1 VTAFNPSIARTTMN
15 YSTAIFLINNDVR
28 AVAVSYEQDAEGK
41 GIKPFITFKTFDP
54 TVAVGDFVAIPTGT
68 RHGMTVARVEEV
80 DVEVELSFTGSM
92 NWLVDRVDT
101 SQRDAVEKMEAE
113 AIATIKSAKKKAEQ
127 DKLRAELIADNPSL
141 SALANI
147 GGDTVQALP
156 AE

>member
-1 VTAFNPSIARTTMN
+1 MN

-41 GIKPFITFKTFDP
+41 GVKPFHFFKTFDADLAP
-54 TVAVGDFVAIPTGT
+54 MDYVAIPTGT

-80 DVEVELSFTGSM
+80 DVEIDVDFGGDLK
-92 NWLVDRVDT
+92 WLIDRIDT
-101 SQRDAVEKMEAE
+101 SQRDVVEAKEQE
-113 AIATIKSAKKKAEQ
+113 AIAMIKSAEKKARQE
-127 DKLRAELIADNPSL
+127 ELKAKILADNPTL

-147 GGDTVQALP
+147 SAPDVQALP

>member
-1 VTAFNPSIARTTMN
+1 MN
-15 YSTAIFLINNDVR
+15 YSTAIFLINSDVR
-28 AVAVSYEQDAEGK
+28 AVSVSYEQDAEGK
-41 GIKPFITFKTFDP
+41 GIKPFTLFKTFDP
-54 TVAVGDFVAIPTGT
+54 DVVVGDHVAIPTGT

-80 DVEVELSFTGSM
+80 DVEVELTFTGHM
-92 NWLVDRVDT
+92 NWIVDRVDT

-127 DKLRAELIADNPSL
+127 DKLRAELLADNPSL

-147 GGDTVQALP
+147 SGEAVAALP